1 MFTLHDFLCELLWLN
16 CSIKRVNDAGLK
28 INQHRFQWVQVHQK
42 SWGIDIVWY
51 FPGIFASLSFFFPT
65 KLEGFYRLLLRRSL
79 PTSQFPPQT
88 VEIQGIQPSEES
100 IALPMHNWTH
110 CQDIGPL
117 TSQKRIKKPTV
128 DFFISWKNLASQSN
142 IGKCRINRNWQRS
155 KCVLNSSSTIRGG
168 HQASTLIKMMG
179 ERKAMQNA

>member
-1 MFTLHDFLCELLWLN
+1 MGPGTSKILGYWYSLVFSWHLC
-16 CSIKRVNDAGLK
+16 
-28 INQHRFQWVQVHQK
+28 
-42 SWGIDIVWY
+42 
-51 FPGIFASLSFFFPT
+51 FPVLFFPT

-128 DFFISWKNLASQSN
+128 DFFISWKILASQSN